1 MYETRVKSNGTKL
14 KLKVW
19 NSNKGKILEEKVHNL
34 KKVCKTTKG
43 NNSNIVSYFL
53 VSRNKSKHVFR
64 IFRFFQF
71 YKKKSKHLFS
81 YFYILPFSE
90 TTWKYFFV
98 CLYFISF
105 AKWPKLGET
114 MPCFGQF
121 RVTRKKYETVSPN
134 INDHT
139 NLAIVKVWS
148 RNVSIRVN
156 RTRWIRTSLKN
167 HSFNIFANFLWPCRH
182 QHILSSIRN
191 GCKET

>member
-1 MYETRVKSNGTKL
+1 MQNYKRKQL
-14 KLKVW
+14 KHCFVLFSFAKQ
-19 NSNKGKILEEKVHNL
+19 I
-34 KKVCKTTKG
+34 KTCFL
-43 NNSNIVSYFL
+43 YFKML
-53 VSRNKSKHVFR
+53 SVLRKR
-64 IFRFFQF
+64 L
-71 YKKKSKHLFS
+71 KHLFS

-121 RVTRKKYETVSPN
+121 RVTRKKYETVNPN

-139 NLAIVKVWS
+139 NLAIVKVRS

-156 RTRWIRTSLKN
+156 RTRWIRTS
-167 HSFNIFANFLWPCRH
+167 
-182 QHILSSIRN
+182 
-191 GCKET
+191 

>member
-14 KLKVW
+14 ELKVW
-19 NSNKGKILEEKVHNL
+19 NSNKGKILEEKVQYAKL
-34 KKVCKTTKG
+34 QKETTQ
-43 NNSNIVSYFL
+43 NIVSYFL

-64 IFRFFQF
+64 SVLR
-71 YKKKSKHLFS
+71 KKTKHLFS

-121 RVTRKKYETVSPN
+121 RVTRKKYETVNPN

-139 NLAIVKVWS
+139 NLAIVKVRS

-156 RTRWIRTSLKN
+156 RTRWIHTSLKN
-167 HSFNIFANFLWPCRH
+167 HSFNIFANFLRPCRH

-191 GCKET
+191 GCK